1 MAMKRWM
8 TLGCLAVACVVL
20 LAGCGDA
27 CDDLEERCES
37 CEPQQA
43 LNCAVV
49 ISEEDAD
56 ACQLLLDDAAFQAA
70 CP

>member
-1 MAMKRWM
+1 MNACKR
-8 TLGCLAVACVVL
+8 AVLLVGACTPL

-27 CDDLEERCES
+27 CDDLEERCEF

-49 ISEEDAD
+49 VSENDAD
-56 ACQLLLDDAAFQAA
+56 ACQLLLDDPEFQAD